1 MDAETQS
8 HVFEP
13 FFTTKQEGKGTGLGL
28 ATTYAIVTRF
38 GGGLTV
44 YSEPGHGSTFKA
56 YLPRVE
62 DAADAA
68 PRVQDRKPARGGETV
83 LVVEDNEQVRTLAM
97 SALDALG
104 YRVIEARDADEA
116 LVRTAEHSTIDLV
129 ITDVVLPGGMNGRE
143 LAERL
148 REDRPELRI
157 LFMSGYTS
165 DAIVHRGVL
174 TQELAFIQKPFSPT
188 GLAARVR
195 ELLDEREPPAATT
208 RGDGPK

>member
-1 MDAETQS
+1 MPNGFPLSTAFPNSCPRKGNGRKPQRKETPLAS
-8 HVFEP
+8 R
-13 FFTTKQEGKGTGLGL
+13 GT
-28 ATTYAIVTRF
+28 
-38 GGGLTV
+38 
-44 YSEPGHGSTFKA
+44 E
-56 YLPRVE
+56 E
-62 DAADAA
+62 DREADAPRLARESKKKNKPVHRWA
-68 PRVQDRKPARGGETV
+68 PEPRFLLRENHGQAGPISAINGAKETAFS
-83 LVVEDNEQVRTLAM
+83 T
-97 SALDALG
+97 
-104 YRVIEARDADEA
+104 
-116 LVRTAEHSTIDLV
+116 TIDLV

-143 LAERL
+143 LAGRL